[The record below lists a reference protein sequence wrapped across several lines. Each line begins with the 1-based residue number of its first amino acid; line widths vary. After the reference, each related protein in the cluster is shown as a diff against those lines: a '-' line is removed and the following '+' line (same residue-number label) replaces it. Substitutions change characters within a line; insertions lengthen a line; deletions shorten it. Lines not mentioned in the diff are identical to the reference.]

1 MKFQSQDLINGLK
14 NEKMA
19 KETPNTFGEING
31 SASVNAAGE
40 MKSPS
45 GRMAGEEGAR
55 AMEMMTNPEEAKRT
69 ANWMR
74 MFGMTNEGMQFNQA
88 KMGLPPTEEVT

>member
-69 ANWMR
+69 ENWMR
-74 MFGMTNEGMQFNQA
+74 MFGMTNEGMEFNQA